1 MYDRTRNHTLLMIPP
16 LRYALL
22 LAAAAA
28 TLTCNLAAQEV
39 SRPAVSGLRLAPAP
53 AVSGLVFRK
62 GDRLA
67 ICGDSITEQKQYSV
81 LLDAYLTACLPDLGI
96 TCRQYGWSGERTTG
110 FLARMK
116 NDVLRFQPTVAT
128 TCYGM
133 NDHRYVP
140 YTDEIGAEYRKAQ
153 QAVVDAFKA
162 AGVRVIVGSSGTI
175 ATVPHWV
182 KSAQGTWQDLNA
194 SLARLRGIAL
204 ETAVGAD
211 QRFADVFSPMLTA
224 TTVAE
229 QRFGPDFKVAGK
241 DGVHP
246 DWAGQVIMASAFL
259 HAMGVDGAVGMVTF
273 DAAAGS
279 ATTDTGH
286 AVREASAD
294 TIHLTSTR
302 WPFCAPAGPLDKD
315 NSIRAGMALSDFDE
329 RFNRFTLVVRNLKAP
344 RATVQWGNGSVTF
357 TREALEKG
365 VNLAAAFPENPFSAP
380 FAALQEAVRA
390 RQAYETKQIKQVLH
404 GPEGKQDMEAAVRA
418 TETERAPLAAA
429 VAAAHRPLDHT
440 IRVTPLP

>member
-1 MYDRTRNHTLLMIPP
+1 MIRP
-16 LRYALL
+16 LRFACL
-22 LAAAAA
+22 LAAASTRLA
-28 TLTCNLAAQEV
+28 CPVAAQDV
-39 SRPAVSGLRLAPAP
+39 PRTDAAGIVRLAPAP
-53 AVSGLVFRK
+53 AVSGLVFQK

-81 LLDAYLTACLPDLGI
+81 LLDAYLTACLPELGI
-96 TCRQYGWSGERTTG
+96 TCRQYGWSGERTVG

-153 QAVVDAFKA
+153 QAVVDAFKS
-162 AGVRVIVGSSGTI
+162 AGTRVIVGSPGTI

-204 ETAVGAD
+204 ETAVAAD
-211 QRFADVFSPMLTA
+211 QRFADVFGPMLAATA
-224 TTVAE
+224 TAE
-229 QRFGPDFKVAGK
+229 QRFGSDFKVAGK

-246 DWAGQVIMASAFL
+246 DWAGQVVMASAFL
-259 HAMGVDGAVGMVTF
+259 AAMGVDGDIGTVTF
-273 DAAAGS
+273 DAAAGT
-279 ATTDTGH
+279 ATVGTGH
-286 AVREASAD
+286 AVRAASTDA
-294 TIHLTSTR
+294 IHLTSTR
-302 WPFCAPAGPLDKD
+302 WPFCAPAGALDKD
-315 NSIRAGMALSDFDE
+315 NSIRAGMALCDFDQ
-329 RFNRFTLVVRNLKAP
+329 RFNRFTLVVRNLKTP
-344 RATVQWGNGSVTF
+344 RASVAWGNGTVTF

-365 VNLAAAFPENPFSAP
+365 VNLAAAFSDNPFSAP
-380 FAALQEAVRA
+380 FAALHEAVRA

-418 TETERAPLAAA
+418 TEAERAPLAAA
-429 VAAAHRPLDHT
+429 VAAAHRALDHT